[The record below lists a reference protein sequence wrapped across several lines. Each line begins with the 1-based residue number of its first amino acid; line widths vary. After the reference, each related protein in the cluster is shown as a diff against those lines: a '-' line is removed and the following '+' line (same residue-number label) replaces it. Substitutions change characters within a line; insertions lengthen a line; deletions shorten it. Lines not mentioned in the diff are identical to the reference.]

1 MADYDFNPLPNPV
14 ESAVVSLIEGF
25 KATTVT
31 VESAVVSLIEGFKAT
46 TTVEYISIGSDG
58 SSGSGVLIRT
68 IPALVRVTQ

>member
-25 KATTVT
+25 KAT
-31 VESAVVSLIEGFKAT
+31 S
-46 TTVEYISIGSDG
+46 TVEYISIGSDG
-58 SSGSGVLIRT
+58 SAGSGVLLRT